1 MIVQQRLRSAAAFL
15 AGLFVVFGVAW
26 AGEAFAASTVSIT
39 SPVAGDTVS
48 GDILVE
54 GSLAGE
60 GDVVLTVALTEQVLG
75 DCGSTVVERTVP
87 AVAGEA
93 FSVALATAS
102 LVPGEYCAVVVV
114 DDGRLSAAIGD
125 VRVEPSFASD
135 GGVQLPTLEL
145 PGDNPITAAP
155 PAVPGVEVLLPTAL
169 GAIAAVSVVV
179 LSVGLAVRRRRL
191 QDI

>member
-1 MIVQQRLRSAAAFL
+1 MTLQRRVRTVAAFF
-15 AGLFVVFGVAW
+15 AGMLVVFGAAW
-26 AGEAFAASTVSIT
+26 ASEAFAASTVTIT
-39 SPVAGDTVS
+39 SPSVGDTVS
-48 GDILVE
+48 GDILIE
-54 GSLAGE
+54 GSVAGR
-60 GDVVLTVALTEQVLG
+60 GDVSLSVGLATQVLG
-75 DCGSTVVERTVP
+75 DCGTTVTERTVT
-87 AVAGEA
+87 AVAGEP

-102 LVPGEYCAVVVV
+102 LAPGDYCAIVVI
-114 DDGRLSAAIGD
+114 DDGRASAAVGD

-145 PGDNPITAAP
+145 PGENPITAAP

-169 GAIAAVSVVV
+169 GAVAAVSVVV